1 MYNIPVD
8 KVSTKSATF
17 AAVINVEKVSEFSMK
32 ISTMDWPFGTGE
44 ETAARSTTAVGSM
57 MLYFSWLPPPLG
69 LPFTRAAANQRRVTI
84 VNISFDVW

>member
-32 ISTMDWPFGTGE
+32 ISTMDWLFGTGE
-44 ETAARSTTAVGSM
+44 GPARSTTAAGSM
-57 MLYFSWLPPPLG
+57 VMLFFSW
-69 LPFTRAAANQRRVTI
+69 
-84 VNISFDVW
+84 